1 MRQVN
6 NRHDRIDTLPKSLL
20 YDGSDSWKAF
30 QQKFMRFAE
39 VKNWRPQESKD
50 YLGWCLEGRAS
61 EYFATVVTQNADIGF
76 LQLMQKLEKRFGYKE
91 IPETA
96 QLKMNSLMQANGE
109 SIEDWA
115 DRVFQLALRAY
126 EGLPEEHMLKQAI
139 KSICHGCMD
148 KEAGQ
153 YAVNQ
158 HPDTIEETI
167 EYLKSFQYNHKAIF
181 GRSRREVREI
191 LCDDNSEKLQVNAVN
206 KEGVR
211 ERMSRLESHIGSLK
225 SDMKTIM
232 KQMEALV
239 KLKSES
245 PQRSLSRSPIRSLS
259 PGLKCY
265 HCGETGHFKADCPS
279 LNAKNR
285 MTTNV
290 SFTSPKEEGI
300 EKGAG
305 QKAML

>member
-1 MRQVN
+1 
-6 NRHDRIDTLPKSLL
+6 
-20 YDGSDSWKAF
+20 
-30 QQKFMRFAE
+30 
-39 VKNWRPQESKD
+39 
-50 YLGWCLEGRAS
+50 
-61 EYFATVVTQNADIGF
+61 
-76 LQLMQKLEKRFGYKE
+76 
-91 IPETA
+91 
-96 QLKMNSLMQANGE
+96 MNSLMQANGE
-109 SIEDWA
+109 SLEDWA

-126 EGLPEEHMLKQAI
+126 EVLPEEHMLKQAI
-139 KSICHGCMD
+139 KRICHGCMD

-167 EYLKSFQYNHKAIF
+167 EYLKSFQYNHQAIF

-225 SDMKTIM
+225 SDIQIIM

-239 KLKSES
+239 KIKSES

-265 HCGETGHFKADCPS
+265 HCGGAGHFKADCPS
-279 LNAKNR
+279 LNAKI
-285 MTTNV
+285 
-290 SFTSPKEEGI
+290 G
-300 EKGAG
+300 
-305 QKAML
+305 